1 MSRLEKYTDL
11 HRYATRLAE
20 DDLTEASDEAA
31 TVAFAIGQVTCAIG
45 STIQGVAERIHN
57 SNDEPAKQMFY
68 AGLSDIT
75 ERLASI
81 GEDVGVIAAPFA
93 DLREGDH
100 EVDKPLREDANMFD
114 DKHAETILFQ
124 AQQFIGEHLHEGR
137 ISE

>member
-1 MSRLEKYTDL
+1 MSRLEKYTEL

-20 DDLTEASDEAA
+20 DDLTEASDEPAV
-31 TVAFAIGQVTCAIG
+31 VAFAVGQVACAIG

-57 SNDEPAKQMFY
+57 SQDESAKQMFY

-81 GEDVGVIAAPFA
+81 GDDVGVIAKPFA
-93 DLREGDH
+93 DLRESEH
-100 EVDKPLREDANMFD
+100 EVDKPLQEEVNMFD
-114 DKHAETILFQ
+114 DGAAEKILFQ

-137 ISE
+137 TSE